1 MEPHRTQVDG
11 YARECFAL
19 ARARKWDECAILARK
34 WLDTDPKNIDAA
46 LYLLNALKAPATAD
60 AYRRALDEYTLLEL
74 RLDREHAATPSGD
87 VGRLAASIRE
97 NLAAMK
103 ARPAIPQPSLR
114 TEAAAPANPADPVA
128 ASSRTPSSRT
138 RRLASS
144 RLASIP
150 FAAVLFLGATS
161 FTAGHAASRPAT
173 GPVAAGPSV
182 AFADIRNLAG
192 DSATAWLELGLPQ
205 MVLSD
210 ISRLPGVEVVSPERV
225 REARQALNLP
235 RGWIL
240 SRDDIVRLGA
250 RSGARWVV
258 SGGIARGDGRYVL
271 DMTLHDAAGKSD
283 PRPVTVTSPSLIALA
298 DQAATQLASLTAR

>member
-34 WLDTDPKNIDAA
+34 WLDTDSNSADAA
-46 LYLLNALKAPATAD
+46 LYVLNALKAPATAD

-74 RLDREHAATPSGD
+74 RLDREQAQMPAGA
-87 VGRLAASIRE
+87 VARLADSIRQ
-97 NLAAMK
+97 NLAAIEK
-103 ARPAIPQPSLR
+103 SPEIQEPTP
-114 TEAAAPANPADPVA
+114 AAPPALHAVNRAEPEAMAGRD
-128 ASSRTPSSRT
+128 
-138 RRLASS
+138 RRHVSS

-150 FAAVLFLGATS
+150 IAAVLFLSATS
-161 FTAGHAASRPAT
+161 FKTGHAASPPAMEPRAT
-173 GPVAAGPSV
+173 GPSV

-192 DSATAWLELGLPQ
+192 DSASAWLELGLPQ
-205 MVLSD
+205 MVLTD
-210 ISRLPGVEVVSPERV
+210 ISRLPGVRVVSTERM

-240 SRDDIVRLGA
+240 SRDDIARLGA

-298 DQAATQLASLTAR
+298 DQAATELATLTKAKDW

>member
-19 ARARKWDECAILARK
+19 ARARKWDECAALARK
-34 WLDTDPKNIDAA
+34 WLDADTGSVDAA

-74 RLDREHAATPSGD
+74 RLDREQSQTPHAHVT
-87 VGRLAASIRE
+87 RLADSIRE
-97 NLAAMK
+97 NLAPLTAS
-103 ARPAIPQPSLR
+103 RAIPEP
-114 TEAAAPANPADPVA
+114 TIHTAPAPPAANHADAGVA
-128 ASSRTPSSRT
+128 SRRT
-138 RRLASS
+138 RRPASA
-144 RLASIP
+144 RLVSIP
-150 FAAVLFLGATS
+150 FAAALFLGATS
-161 FTAGHAASRPAT
+161 FSAGHAASRPLVEPSAM
-173 GPVAAGPSV
+173 GPSV
-182 AFADIRNLAG
+182 AFADVRNLAG

-210 ISRLPGVEVVSPERV
+210 ISRLPGIKVVSPETV

-240 SRDDIVRLGA
+240 SRDDIARLGA

-258 SGGIARGDGRYVL
+258 SGGIARGQGRYVL

-283 PRPVTVTSPSLIALA
+283 PRALTVTSPSLIALA
-298 DQAATQLASLTAR
+298 DEAATQLASLTTAKHW

>member
-1 MEPHRTQVDG
+1 MEPHRSQVDG

-19 ARARKWDECAILARK
+19 ARARKWDECAIVARK
-34 WLDTDPKNIDAA
+34 WLDTDPTSIDAA
-46 LYLLNALKAPATAD
+46 LYVLNALKAPATAD
-60 AYRRALDEYTLLEL
+60 AYQRALDEYTLLEL
-74 RLDREHAATPSGD
+74 RLNREHAQTPAGD
-87 VGRLAASIRE
+87 VARLAGSIRE

-103 ARPAIPQPSLR
+103 TSPATPEPTLR
-114 TEAAAPANPADPVA
+114 REPAPHVNRADPEA
-128 ASSRTPSSRT
+128 TPSRT
-138 RRLASS
+138 RRPASS

-150 FAAVLFLGATS
+150 FAAALFLGATS
-161 FTAGHAASRPAT
+161 FTAGHAASRTAT
-173 GPVAAGPSV
+173 DPGATGPSV

-192 DSATAWLELGLPQ
+192 DSASAWLELGLPQ

-210 ISRLPGVEVVSPERV
+210 ISRLPGVEVVSSERV

-250 RSGARWVV
+250 RSGARWIV

-298 DQAATQLASLTAR
+298 DEAATQLATLTKAKDW